1 MAHPFDILTLDNG
14 AKFIFTPC
22 PGTKGVSVAES
33 LQAFKGAGAQAVITM
48 MTMPEL
54 IENQAEQIPALC
66 AELGM
71 DWYQLPVEDGCAP
84 EEPFAQAF
92 ARHKPTLLNLI
103 KSGATIVIHCHGGSG
118 RTGLMAAILML
129 ESGYDAK
136 DAKAQIQHL
145 RPKSLTSP
153 VQVNYLVNH
162 YSFNA

>member
-1 MAHPFDILTLDNG
+1 MTHPFDILTLDNG

-33 LQAFKGAGAQAVITM
+33 LHAFKDAGAQAVITM

-54 IENQAEQIPALC
+54 IESQAEQLSALC

-92 ARHKPTLLNLI
+92 AIHKSTLLNLI
-103 KSGATIVIHCHGGSG
+103 TSGATIVIHCHGGSG

-129 ESGYDAK
+129 ESGYDAREIK
-136 DAKAQIQHL
+136 AKIQQL
-145 RPKSLTSP
+145 RPKSLTSL

-162 YSFNA
+162 YSFDA